1 MSAPSQAPKLDKAAP
16 FPSAASVAALGRPTV
31 ANDIRHTIAP
41 SLQQGA
47 SSVLGMLGDLR
58 DMPGKVNSA
67 AVDFLVSHGM
77 ASPQAGAS
85 VKAAVSGAQRAVTGG
100 PLGLGN
106 PMAAALPDTARVNAA
121 RQGIVGK
128 DYIPQ
133 TIPGQYVR
141 TAGQFA
147 PAAILPG
154 SIAQRATNVLL
165 PAITSETAGQVTKGT
180 PYEEAA
186 RFVGGLVGG
195 VRAPGAA
202 ATVESL
208 PGLPGRMAA
217 RSIVDPTAVQV
228 LKNAGVKLTPGQQ
241 LGGIAKNVE
250 DLGMR
255 APILGPA
262 ISGARQRGNV
272 SLNRAVA
279 NDALSDIG
287 ETVPAN
293 VATGHDSTAFVA
305 ERLGKVYDRAADM
318 VPSVAP
324 DAEFN
329 VGLNEID
336 KHVGELPTDVGA
348 QYRTILQN
356 RLFSRLGN
364 GPVTGAQ
371 LRQIQSEI
379 GTIAAERAASGDG
392 AQQALGH
399 MLEGVSDNL
408 KGLLG
413 RANPEA
419 GALIQ
424 QANAGWSKYVRIRNA
439 TAKTPSGIYTP
450 GQLATAV
457 RTMDKSVGKGNVA
470 KGQAV
475 LQDLSKAAST
485 VMPDQFGNPGTAN
498 ALGLGGMMVGATTA
512 PVQTAVTAAGLG
524 AVATPYALMARNIS
538 KAVPRTAPTTAQ
550 IAKAQA
556 LLEAHARRQLP
567 PGLTPLV
574 PSALLGGVLAR

>member
-1 MSAPSQAPKLDKAAP
+1 
-16 FPSAASVAALGRPTV
+16 
-31 ANDIRHTIAP
+31 
-41 SLQQGA
+41 
-47 SSVLGMLGDLR
+47 
-58 DMPGKVNSA
+58 
-67 AVDFLVSHGM
+67 
-77 ASPQAGAS
+77 
-85 VKAAVSGAQRAVTGG
+85 VTGG
-100 PLGLGN
+100 PLALGN

-424 QANAGWSKYVRIRNA
+424 QANSRLVEVRPPAERHRQDPVRHLHA
-439 TAKTPSGIYTP
+439 RPTGDGGADHGQERRQGQRGEGASGP
-450 GQLATAV
+450 A
-457 RTMDKSVGKGNVA
+457 R
-470 KGQAV
+470 
-475 LQDLSKAAST
+475 
-485 VMPDQFGNPGTAN
+485 
-498 ALGLGGMMVGATTA
+498 
-512 PVQTAVTAAGLG
+512 PVQGGLDGHAGPVRQPRHG
-524 AVATPYALMARNIS
+524 QRAR
-538 KAVPRTAPTTAQ
+538 ARRDDGRRYDGPRTDRGHGRGTWSRCD
-550 IAKAQA
+550 A
-556 LLEAHARRQLP
+556 LRPHGPQHQQGGSAHRADDRADRQ
-567 PGLTPLV
+567 GA
-574 PSALLGGVLAR
+574 SAA